1 MKKAVEFKNVSFCY
15 NNSPQVL
22 SDVSFTLNYCEI
34 TLLTGES
41 GQGKSTVL
49 SVIAGIIPTAIRR
62 VSALSCHIQMNT
74 YP

>member
-22 SDVSFTLNYCEI
+22 SDVSFTLNYGEI

-49 SVIAGIIPTAIRR
+49 SVIAGIIPNVAPGE
-62 VSALSCHIQMNT
+62 LSGEILING
-74 YP
+74 